1 MAFCTNCG
9 TPVGPGQVFCGT
21 CGTRLAVTPAP
32 PATPPPAPTATP
44 PVAQPAT
51 PPPAPTADQ
60 PGAPPSAWDAPPGSA
75 PTADFSW
82 LVGRNWPAIVATAV
96 VAVTIAVAVSMS
108 LILASDPPG
117 ASTSE
122 NVAFGMI
129 GAAASV
135 STDAVLSVAGTGD
148 TEDRKATA
156 AVGVVPLFV
165 SLLSLGA
172 AVWVFRRLTRS
183 EQRLGPVVGDA
194 AFTAL
199 LFAAAMLVVAIAGRR
214 DRGVLLEAFDISDD
228 DVSELSWG
236 PSVPTA
242 PLLAVL
248 VMLGLLVA
256 SAAMQGDR
264 LPDTARRAHAV
275 LAPALMGLT
284 AFVLLLPIAG
294 GISYVATA
302 LTGDSF
308 SDAKDGLDN
317 EGGDT
322 GDFVAI
328 LVGGVANAG
337 TLFLHIGAGGR
348 VGERHDASDF
358 DEETGSEWHRLGW
371 FADHEDT
378 WGYWLAIPTLV
389 LVLLACAWLV
399 QRRARATGAV
409 LPALGAWAALMF
421 VAFPLLARLA
431 SIHVD
436 ADASDAECGDNLGM
450 SCTREDLHAAAFVGA
465 RGVDSLLVPLAAL
478 GVAIV
483 VAALYSRRRQSTAP
497 QQWGTSPL
505 PRAPAGWHS
514 PPPPP
519 PQKWGAPPPPPGSP
533 SPGPP
538 PPGWPPPSP
547 PPPEH

>member
-9 TPVGPGQVFCGT
+9 TPVGPGQAFCGN
-21 CGTRLAVTPAP
+21 CGTRLAVSPAP
-32 PATPPPAPTATP
+32 PATPPPAPT
-44 PVAQPAT
+44 VARPAP
-51 PPPAPTADQ
+51 PPPA
-60 PGAPPSAWDAPPGSA
+60 SA
-75 PTADFSW
+75 PTADLSW

-96 VAVTIAVAVSMS
+96 VAVTIAVTLSMS

-117 ASTSE
+117 ANLSE
-122 NVAFGMI
+122 KVAFGMI
-129 GAAASV
+129 GAAGSV
-135 STDAVLSVAGTGD
+135 GTDAVMSIAGADDTGD
-148 TEDRKATA
+148 REATA

-172 AVWVFRRLTRS
+172 GVWVFRRLTRS

-199 LFAAAMLVVAIAGRR
+199 LFAVGMLVVAVAGRR

-228 DVSELSWG
+228 DVSELDWG

-248 VMLGLLVA
+248 VMLSLLVV
-256 SAAMQGDR
+256 SAAMQADR
-264 LPDTARRAHAV
+264 LPAIARRAHAV
-275 LAPALMGLT
+275 LAPAVMGVT

-294 GISYVATA
+294 GISYLATA
-302 LTGDSF
+302 LTGGSF
-308 SDAKDGLDN
+308 TDAKDGLDN

-358 DEETGSEWHRLGW
+358 DEERGSEWHRLGW

-378 WGYWLAIPTLV
+378 WGYWLAIPTL
-389 LVLLACAWLV
+389 LLILLACAWLV
-399 QRRARATGAV
+399 QRRARATGTV

-421 VAFPLLARLA
+421 FAFPLLARLA
-431 SIHVD
+431 SLHVD
-436 ADASDAECGDNLGM
+436 ADASDEQCRDSLGIG
-450 SCTREDLHAAAFVGA
+450 CTREELHAAAFVGA
-465 RGVDSLLVPLAAL
+465 RGVDSLLVPLVAL
-478 GVAIV
+478 GIAV
-483 VAALYSRRRQSTAP
+483 VIAALYSLSRQPTAP
-497 QQWGTSPL
+497 QQWGTPPL
-505 PRAPAGWHS
+505 QGAAAGWQSSPGS
-514 PPPPP
+514 PPPQQWGTPP
-519 PQKWGAPPPPPGSP
+519 PRGSP
-533 SPGPP
+533 SPGPA

>member
-1 MAFCTNCG
+1 
-9 TPVGPGQVFCGT
+9 V
-21 CGTRLAVTPAP
+21 PA
-32 PATPPPAPTATP
+32 
-44 PVAQPAT
+44 
-51 PPPAPTADQ
+51 PAPTADL
-60 PGAPPSAWDAPPGSA
+60 
-75 PTADFSW
+75 SW

-96 VAVTIAVAVSMS
+96 VAVTIALTLSMS
-108 LILASDPPG
+108 LVLASDPPG

-122 NVAFGMI
+122 KVAFGMI

-135 STDAVLSVAGTGD
+135 GADAVLSVAGAGD
-148 TEDRKATA
+148 TEDREATA
-156 AVGVVPLFV
+156 ALGVVPLFV

-194 AFTAL
+194 AFAAL
-199 LFAAAMLVVAIAGRR
+199 VFAVGMLVVAILGRR
-214 DRGVLLEAFDISDD
+214 ERGVLLEAFDISDD

-236 PSVPTA
+236 PSVLTA
-242 PLLAVL
+242 PLLAVV

-264 LPDTARRAHAV
+264 LPDSARRAHAV

-294 GISYVATA
+294 GISYLATA
-302 LTGDSF
+302 LTGGSF

-348 VGERHDASDF
+348 VGERHDDGGIV
-358 DEETGSEWHRLGW
+358 DDDRGSEWRRVGW
-371 FADHEDT
+371 FADHEST

-399 QRRARATGAV
+399 QHRARATGAV

-421 VAFPLLARLA
+421 SAFPLLARLA
-431 SIHVD
+431 SLHVD
-436 ADASDAECGDNLGM
+436 IDANDGREELRAE
-450 SCTREDLHAAAFVGA
+450 AFVGA
-465 RGVDSLLVPLAAL
+465 RGVDSLLVPLVAL

-483 VAALYSRRRQSTAP
+483 VAALYSRRQQSTAP
-497 QQWGTSPL
+497 QQWGT
-505 PRAPAGWHS
+505 W
-514 PPPPP
+514 PPPP
-519 PQKWGAPPPPPGSP
+519 PQQPWGAPPPPPPGSP

>member
-1 MAFCTNCG
+1 MAFCTECG
-9 TPVGPGQVFCGT
+9 TLAEPGQAFCGT
-21 CGTRLAVTPAP
+21 CGTHLAVTPAP
-32 PATPPPAPTATP
+32 PATPPPAPT
-44 PVAQPAT
+44 VARPG
-51 PPPAPTADQ
+51 
-60 PGAPPSAWDAPPGSA
+60 GAPPAAWGAHPASA
-75 PTADFSW
+75 PTADLSW

-96 VAVTIAVAVSMS
+96 VAITIAVAASMS

-148 TEDRKATA
+148 TEDREATA

-172 AVWVFRRLTRS
+172 AVWVFRRLTRG

-199 LFAAAMLVVAIAGRR
+199 LFALGMLVVAVGGLR
-214 DRGVLLEAFDISDD
+214 DRGVLLEAFGISDD
-228 DVSELSWG
+228 DVSELGWG

-242 PLLAVL
+242 PQLALV
-248 VMLGLLVA
+248 VMLGLLVV

-264 LPDTARRAHAV
+264 LAATARRAHAV
-275 LAPALMGLT
+275 LAPAVVGVT

-294 GISYVATA
+294 GISYLATA

-358 DEETGSEWHRLGW
+358 GEEKGSEWHRLGW
-371 FADHEDT
+371 FADQEDT

-399 QRRARATGAV
+399 QRRARATGTV
-409 LPALGAWAALMF
+409 LPALGAWAALIF
-421 VAFPLLARLA
+421 FAFPLLARLA
-431 SIHVD
+431 SLHVD
-436 ADASDAECGDNLGM
+436 ADASYEQCGDNLGR
-450 SCTREDLHAAAFVGA
+450 SCTREELHAAAFVGA

-483 VAALYSRRRQSTAP
+483 VAALYSGRRQSKTP
-497 QQWGTSPL
+497 QQWGASPL
-505 PRAPAGWHS
+505 RGAAGWQSS
-514 PPPPP
+514 PPPRPP
-519 PQKWGAPPPPPGSP
+519 ESWGAPPPPPPGSP
-533 SPGPP
+533 PPRPP

-547 PPPEH
+547 PPAEH